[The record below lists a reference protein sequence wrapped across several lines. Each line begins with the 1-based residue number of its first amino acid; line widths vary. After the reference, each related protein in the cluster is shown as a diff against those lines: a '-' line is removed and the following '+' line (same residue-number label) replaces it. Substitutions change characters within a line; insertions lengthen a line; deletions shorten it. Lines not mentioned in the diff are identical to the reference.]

1 MRARNLKRL
10 VVNASVA
17 RAAGGEGAIASVS
30 INCTEFLETFRDE
43 CPHHIVMTPELAEEW
58 NAHQSN
64 FAARWL
70 KSMIARKRFD
80 YITPP
85 QDSALS
91 GKINTTAMRERDI
104 EALQK
109 DFHLLQA
116 ALATDQTIVS
126 LDETVR
132 GLFKRASQQVGEI
145 RSIIWVN
152 PDKAEEYPI
161 AWLQNGAP
169 PETHRQTFYLIQN
182 SLTKTLT
189 PTRGYW

>member
-1 MRARNLKRL
+1 MRSRNLKRL

-17 RAAGGEGAIASVS
+17 RAAGGKGATASVS

-43 CPHHIVMTPELAEEW
+43 CPHHIVMTSELSEEW

-85 QDSALS
+85 QDTALS
-91 GKINTTAMRERDI
+91 NKIDTTTTRERDI
-104 EALQK
+104 EALRK

-116 ALATDQTIVS
+116 ALATDQTIIS
-126 LDETVR
+126 LDETIR
-132 GLFKRASQQVGEI
+132 QLFKQASQQVSEI
-145 RSIIWVN
+145 RDIIWVN
-152 PDKAEEYPI
+152 PNRTTAEQPI
-161 AWLQNGAP
+161 TWLQNGAP
-169 PETHRQTFYLIQN
+169 PEPHRQL
-182 SLTKTLT
+182 SA
-189 PTRGYW
+189 